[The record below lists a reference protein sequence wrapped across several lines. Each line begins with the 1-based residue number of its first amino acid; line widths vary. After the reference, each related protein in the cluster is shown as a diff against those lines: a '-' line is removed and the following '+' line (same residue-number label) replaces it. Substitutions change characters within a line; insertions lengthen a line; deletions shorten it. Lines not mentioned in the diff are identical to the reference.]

1 MYAEIIIDI
10 TNEALDRAYTYHI
23 PEGMD
28 LHVGDRVT
36 IPFGASNA
44 EKTGYVVGLRE
55 NFDYDP
61 SKVKDIAAVIPDAI
75 SVQEQLIHLAAWMS
89 TEYGTT
95 MNQCLKTVLPV
106 RRTVRKNARR
116 IDPIRMYQNEQDEY
130 HELNPAQTRA
140 AQAVIAG
147 VQACVAKRGA
157 SPVTDVPGDTKAAG
171 TETAGTPALAEEKAA
186 DAAAPAG
193 GRSVPRYLL
202 HGITGSGKTE
212 VYLHIMEEVIRRG
225 DQVILLIP
233 EISLTYQTVRRVST
247 RFQGRVAILN
257 SRMSI
262 GERFEQYTKC
272 ERGEVNVLIGPRSA
286 VFAPFERLGLIIMDE
301 EHESAYK
308 SETAPRYE
316 TRDVAYERARLAG
329 CPVLYGSATPSL
341 TIYSAALR
349 GEVQLLELLERA
361 HAGAQLAETE
371 IIDLREELAKG
382 NRSILSERLY
392 TLMQEKLEKKEQIML
407 FMNRRG
413 YSNFVSCRSCG
424 EALKCP
430 HCDITLTLHRDGS
443 LRCHYCGYQ
452 TRLMKLCPSCG
463 SPYLAPFGFGTE
475 KLESYVKKVFPTASV
490 LRMDADTTKRK
501 GDHERI
507 LEKFRKHQA
516 DILIGTQMIVKGHD
530 FPDVTLVGLIA
541 ADLNLSAPDFKASE
555 RTFQLLTQAAGRA
568 GRGAQAGTVIIQ
580 TYQPDHYAIV
590 LSKRQDYKAFYE
602 KEFRFRKLMGY
613 PPTERLMTIQLASKD
628 EDFLS
633 MVSAAAAEGFQLD
646 CSAEGAELIGPLEA
660 SVYRINDV
668 YRKIVYIK
676 HPSHDIIIRLRDRF
690 TERVRQ
696 HDRRGLV
703 LLNYDL
709 Q

>member
-55 NFDYDP
+55 TFDYDP

-130 HELNPAQTRA
+130 HDLNPAQAQA
-140 AQAVIAG
+140 AAAVIAG
-147 VQACVAKRGA
+147 YQACVAKRTA
-157 SPVTDVPGDTKAAG
+157 SPDGHA
-171 TETAGTPALAEEKAA
+171 
-186 DAAAPAG
+186 
-193 GRSVPRYLL
+193 VPRYLL

-392 TLMQEKLEKKEQIML
+392 TLMQEKLERKEQIML

>member
-130 HELNPAQTRA
+130 HDLNTAQARA
-140 AQAVIAG
+140 AEAVIAG
-147 VQACVAKRGA
+147 YHNRG
-157 SPVTDVPGDTKAAG
+157 S
-171 TETAGTPALAEEKAA
+171 
-186 DAAAPAG
+186 
-193 GRSVPRYLL
+193 SPRYLL

-452 TRLMKLCPSCG
+452 TRLMKLCPNCG

>member
-61 SKVKDIAAVIPDAI
+61 SKVKDIVAVIPDAI

-130 HELNPAQTRA
+130 HDLNPAQAQA
-140 AQAVIAG
+140 AAAVIAG
-147 VQACVAKRGA
+147 YQACVAKRTA
-157 SPVTDVPGDTKAAG
+157 SPVTSVPGDTETAEPESTGTSALAEAKAAG
-171 TETAGTPALAEEKAA
+171 E
-186 DAAAPAG
+186 AAPADG
-193 GRSVPRYLL
+193 HPVPRYLL

-286 VFAPFERLGLIIMDE
+286 VFAPFERLGLLIMDE

-424 EALKCP
+424 EAL
-430 HCDITLTLHRDGS
+430 
-443 LRCHYCGYQ
+443 
-452 TRLMKLCPSCG
+452 
-463 SPYLAPFGFGTE
+463 TE
-475 KLESYVKKVFPTASV
+475 VF
-490 LRMDADTTKRK
+490 
-501 GDHERI
+501 I
-507 LEKFRKHQA
+507 
-516 DILIGTQMIVKGHD
+516 
-530 FPDVTLVGLIA
+530 
-541 ADLNLSAPDFKASE
+541 
-555 RTFQLLTQAAGRA
+555 
-568 GRGAQAGTVIIQ
+568 
-580 TYQPDHYAIV
+580 
-590 LSKRQDYKAFYE
+590 
-602 KEFRFRKLMGY
+602 
-613 PPTERLMTIQLASKD
+613 
-628 EDFLS
+628 
-633 MVSAAAAEGFQLD
+633 
-646 CSAEGAELIGPLEA
+646 
-660 SVYRINDV
+660 
-668 YRKIVYIK
+668 
-676 HPSHDIIIRLRDRF
+676 
-690 TERVRQ
+690 
-696 HDRRGLV
+696 
-703 LLNYDL
+703 
-709 Q
+709 

>member
-55 NFDYDP
+55 TFDYDP

-130 HELNPAQTRA
+130 HELNPAQARA
-140 AQAVIAG
+140 ADEVITG
-147 VQACVAKRGA
+147 YHNRG
-157 SPVTDVPGDTKAAG
+157 S
-171 TETAGTPALAEEKAA
+171 
-186 DAAAPAG
+186 
-193 GRSVPRYLL
+193 SPRYLL

-301 EHESAYK
+301 EHDSAYK

-392 TLMQEKLEKKEQIML
+392 TLMQEKLGKKEQIML

-475 KLESYVKKVFPTASV
+475 KLESYVKKVFPSASV

>member
-55 NFDYDP
+55 TFDYDP

-130 HELNPAQTRA
+130 HDLNPAQARA
-140 AQAVIAG
+140 AEAVING
-147 VQACVAKRGA
+147 YHNRG
-157 SPVTDVPGDTKAAG
+157 S
-171 TETAGTPALAEEKAA
+171 
-186 DAAAPAG
+186 
-193 GRSVPRYLL
+193 SPRYLL

-212 VYLHIMEEVIRRG
+212 VYLHIMEEVIRCG

-392 TLMQEKLEKKEQIML
+392 TLMQEKLGKKEQIML

>member
-55 NFDYDP
+55 TFDYDP
-61 SKVKDIAAVIPDAI
+61 SKVKDIVAVIPDAI

-130 HELNPAQTRA
+130 HELNPAQAQA
-140 AQAVIAG
+140 AGAVIAG
-147 VQACVAKRGA
+147 YQACVAKRPA
-157 SPVTDVPGDTKAAG
+157 SLSTAVPGDMEASG
-171 TETAGTPALAEEKAA
+171 TETAGTPALAEGASA
-186 DAAAPAG
+186 DG
-193 GRSVPRYLL
+193 NTVPRYLL

-392 TLMQEKLEKKEQIML
+392 TLMQEKLGKKEQIML

-452 TRLMKLCPSCG
+452 TRFMKLCPSCG

-475 KLESYVKKVFPTASV
+475 KLESYVKKVFPTALV